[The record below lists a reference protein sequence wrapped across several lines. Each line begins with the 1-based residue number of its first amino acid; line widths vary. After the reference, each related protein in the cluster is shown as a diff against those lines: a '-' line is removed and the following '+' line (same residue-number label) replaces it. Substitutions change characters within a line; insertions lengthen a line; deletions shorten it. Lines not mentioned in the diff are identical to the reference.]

1 MNLPNLELRLPPAR
15 SQFIKYAA
23 IQKLIRGDSFS
34 IPQLIGRLSTSQ
46 ARSSKLQQ
54 EFGELENDYHIFKQV
69 FNFELKK
76 ETTAYRERVI
86 YIALKVAEHVFNPKS
101 RHPLRMEKNGSEFW
115 VKADDLDFIA
125 LTLIYSLTLATW
137 SKNLLIIGL
146 VKDTSGS
153 ELMNFVVP
161 LLNQS
166 HLLDIKLP
174 HFNSNKM
181 LLQTHS
187 VVNFNNVRT
196 PWHSID
202 IDAAFRTMALEK
214 DKSLKKG
221 EMRVK
226 GAS

>member
-54 EFGELENDYHIFKQV
+54 EFGELENDYHI
-69 FNFELKK
+69 L
-76 ETTAYRERVI
+76 
-86 YIALKVAEHVFNPKS
+86 EHVFNPKS